1 MADDKDKY
9 LYRALND
16 HDVSSLKSHARSRP
30 TAQYL
35 KQVDPKTSNMVSH
48 PSNFISTTT
57 DSEKAKRYASGDF
70 GNGKIAKIDRTK
82 LPQDKIK
89 DLSTLGGRVTHL
101 GSDWDR
107 TDRGPWNHEEGGYD
121 VQKSTHKQV
130 RTRAHIWSKDDKE
143 VLVEGAIPKDCIVE
157 IGGLRRRAAVAAA
170 RRARTRPG
178 QRTRN
183 NQTNLTASDISPYP
197 AELHPVT
204 RYHAAFTPAP
214 TSSTNIASA
223 AAAVPP
229 AATASLPS
237 SVTTTNPS
245 AAPTT
250 DRSTPVPR
258 GAHGPPP
265 PHPNKPPSRSRPSSH
280 CPSAAPPAGGAGT
293 TASDALLTRETA
305 AAAPRINANHRPFI
319 LRPTPPPAPPP
330 HPSPPRRD
338 HEAFAARHGR
348 EEVATLEVAVRPN
361 SPTRRVCGAGLLWR
375 RSVGEAVG

>member
-1 MADDKDKY
+1 MKTQSLRSACSFLTALATLFFVLCNSGPVFAADDKDKY

-16 HDVSSLKSHARSRP
+16 HDVSSLKSHGEIRP

-35 KQVDPKTSNMVSH
+35 KQVDPKNKCSECSNPSSCPACHVGNMVSH

-157 IGGLRRRAAVAAA
+157 IGGLRRRAAGSGGKACKNKTGAKSSNAKRVSNSQTPFKNK
-170 RRARTRPG
+170 RATVNDRAG
-178 QRTRN
+178 
-183 NQTNLTASDISPYP
+183 
-197 AELHPVT
+197 
-204 RYHAAFTPAP
+204 P
-214 TSSTNIASA
+214 TS
-223 AAAVPP
+223 P
-229 AATASLPS
+229 
-237 SVTTTNPS
+237 TNPVAR
-245 AAPTT
+245 AAKGK
-250 DRSTPVPR
+250 S
-258 GAHGPPP
+258 
-265 PHPNKPPSRSRPSSH
+265 
-280 CPSAAPPAGGAGT
+280 PAGK
-293 TASDALLTRETA
+293 AL
-305 AAAPRINANHRPFI
+305 PRK
-319 LRPTPPPAPPP
+319 TK
-330 HPSPPRRD
+330 
-338 HEAFAARHGR
+338 
-348 EEVATLEVAVRPN
+348 
-361 SPTRRVCGAGLLWR
+361 
-375 RSVGEAVG
+375 